1 MKVNIIGIL
10 KQRKAQATEYYVKG
24 QADIAKTNTATLV
37 FSGIGLLFITI
48 LLYLV
53 SFFMF
58 PGWKPRWT
66 HNGLLII
73 GLASIFIG
81 LLLQKKKVTSFYLVL
96 FCSLLFQ
103 YGVMFMIIS
112 MGTFVYWDCPST
124 FITLVL
130 IVLPVMFIIPET
142 IMIPSVIIWET
153 TFVVLTYQTKIVSAI
168 EFDVFSSIAAAIGSI
183 ILLVITSQL
192 RVKEYLSKREY
203 MDLSVV
209 DVLTGIWNKAA
220 CAQKADEYLKNRG
233 KEPFVFMV
241 IDIDHFKEIN
251 DTRGHGTGDK
261 VLKLAGDVLRDTFR
275 EMDIY
280 GRFGGDEFT
289 ILMRNIGDK
298 DLVEERILQFKNK
311 FKRLVK
317 ISLDYSTNVSVGT
330 IMIDE
335 QDQLVTYEE
344 LFHMADVILYSVK
357 KNGMSRHAILN
368 KEEYNNIACTQK
380 WMLVADADLDTQK
393 IFTNAFKDEYELIFA
408 NDGEEAKKW
417 ITYYRDRLSIVLL
430 DLSKPRMKG
439 YQVLQWLNEHEELKN
454 IAVVAMNTIEEEKS
468 RIEQVGGAALI
479 QKPFDL
485 LYLKNK
491 IDRLIVAMK
500 EKESAEWI

>member
-1 MKVNIIGIL
+1 MKVNIIRIL
-10 KQRKAQATEYYVKG
+10 KKRKAQATEYYIKG
-24 QADIAKTNTATLV
+24 QVDITNTNTSTLI

-58 PGWKPRWT
+58 SGWKPRWP

-73 GLASIFIG
+73 GLASTFIG

-103 YGVMFMIIS
+103 YGIMFMIIS

-130 IVLPVMFIIPET
+130 IVLPVMFIIPES

-168 EFDVFSSIAAAIGSI
+168 EFDVFSSIAATIGSI
-183 ILLVITSQL
+183 ILLLITSQL
-192 RVKEYLSKREY
+192 RIKEYLSKREY
-203 MDLSVV
+203 MELSIV
-209 DVLTGIWNKAA
+209 DVLTGIWNKSA

-233 KEPFVFMV
+233 KEPFAFMV

-261 VLKLAGDVLRDTFR
+261 VLKLAGDILRDTFR

-298 DLVEERILQFKNK
+298 DLIEERILQFKNK

-317 ISLDYSTNVSVGT
+317 VTLDYSTTVSVGT
-330 IMIDE
+330 IIIDG

-344 LFHMADVILYSVK
+344 LFHMADVILKKKK
-357 KNGMSRHAILN
+357 KNGKGRHAIYN
-368 KEEYNNIACTQK
+368 KEEYNNMACTQK
-380 WMLVADADLDTQK
+380 WMLVADGDFEIQK
-393 IFTNAFKDEYELIFA
+393 ILTNAFKDEYELIFA
-408 NDGEEAKKW
+408 HNGEEAKKW

-430 DLSKPRMKG
+430 DLTNPIMEG
-439 YQVLQWLNEHEELKN
+439 YQVLQWLDEHEELRN
-454 IAVVAMNTIEEEKS
+454 IAVVAMNTIEEERS
-468 RIEQVGGAALI
+468 RIQQVGGAALV

-500 EKESAEWI
+500 EKESAEWM

>member
-24 QADIAKTNTATLV
+24 QADIANTNTTTLI

-53 SFFMF
+53 SFIMF
-58 PGWKPRWT
+58 SGWRPRWT

-203 MDLSVV
+203 MELSVV

-220 CAQKADEYLKNRG
+220 CAQKADEYLKSRG
-233 KEPFVFMV
+233 KEPFAFMV
-241 IDIDHFKEIN
+241 IDIDHFKDIN

-261 VLKLAGDVLRDTFR
+261 VLKLAGDVLKDTFR

-289 ILMRNIGDK
+289 ILMRNIEDK
-298 DLVEERILQFKNK
+298 DLIEERILQFKNK

-317 ISLDYSTNVSVGT
+317 VSLDYATTMSVGT
-330 IMIDE
+330 IIIDAD
-335 QDQLVTYEE
+335 DQVVTYEE
-344 LFHMADVILYSVK
+344 LFHMADVILYTVK
-357 KNGMSRHAILN
+357 KNGKGRHAIYN

-380 WMLVADADLDTQK
+380 WMLVADGDLEIQK
-393 IFTNAFKDEYELIFA
+393 ILANAFKDEYELIFA
-408 NDGEEAKKW
+408 HDGEEAKKW

-430 DLSKPRMKG
+430 DLTNPIMEG
-439 YQVLQWLNEHEELKN
+439 YRVLHWLNEHEELRD
-454 IAVVAMNTIEEEKS
+454 IAVIAMSTLEDEKN
-468 RIEQVGGAALI
+468 RIQEVGGAALVH
-479 QKPFDL
+479 KPFDL

-491 IDRLIVAMK
+491 IDRLIVAMN
-500 EKESAEWI
+500 EKESAEWM